1 MTMVTIIL
9 ASGSPR
15 RRELLQKAKI
25 PFKVIHPNI
34 NEDVYTQTTP
44 KEIVE
49 EIAKKKVEAVVNIFK
64 QESPRWIVGADTMIE
79 VAGKCIGKPDSI
91 EDAEECLRL
100 LSGRIHR
107 VYTGMALLP
116 EKDKPIVTTLATSEV
131 KFRKMNDDEIH
142 FYLDSGEWSGAA
154 GAYRIQEQGSFFIE
168 WIKGSYSNVVGLPL
182 ETFYTLLKE
191 NDYPFFK
198 D

>member
-1 MTMVTIIL
+1 MVTIIL

-34 NEDVYTQTTP
+34 NEDMYNQVAT
-44 KEIVE
+44 KDLVE
-49 EIAKKKVEAVVNIFK
+49 EIAKKKVEAIINIFK

-79 VAGKCIGKPDSI
+79 VGGKGVGKPESI
-91 EDAEECLRL
+91 ADAEQILHL

-107 VYTGMALLP
+107 VHTGLALLP
-116 EKDKPIVTTLATSEV
+116 EKDKPIATKLCSSEV
-131 KFRKMNDDEIH
+131 KFRKMTDEEIH
-142 FYLDSGEWSGAA
+142 FYLNSGEWSGAA

-182 ETFYTLLKE
+182 ETFYLLLKE
-191 NDYPFFK
+191 NGYPFSNG
-198 D
+198 

>member
-15 RRELLQKAKI
+15 RRELLQKAKV

-34 NEDVYTQTTP
+34 DEDVYTQTAST
-44 KEIVE
+44 EIVT
-49 EIAKKKVEAVVNIFK
+49 EIAKRKVEAVVNIFK

-79 VAGKCIGKPDSI
+79 VSGQCVGKPESI
-91 EDAEECLRL
+91 EDAEKFIRM

-107 VYTGMALLP
+107 VHTGLALLA
-116 EKDKPIVTTLATSEV
+116 EKDKPIVTALATSEV
-131 KFRKMNDDEIH
+131 KFRKMTDNEIH
-142 FYLDSGEWSGAA
+142 FYLNSGEWSGAA

-168 WIKGSYSNVVGLPL
+168 WIRGSYSNVVGLPL
-182 ETFYTLLKE
+182 ETFYKLLRE

-198 D
+198 E

>member
-1 MTMVTIIL
+1 MVPIIL

-15 RRELLQKAKI
+15 RRDLLQKAKV
-25 PFKVIHPNI
+25 PFTVIHPNI
-34 NEDVYTQTTP
+34 NEDIYTEDAAVTV
-44 KEIVE
+44 VE
-49 EIAKKKVEAVVNIFK
+49 EIARRKVEAIVTIFK

-79 VAGKCIGKPDSI
+79 VSGKCVGKPDSI
-91 EDAEECLRL
+91 EDAEHILRM

-107 VYTGMALLP
+107 VHTGLALLA
-116 EKDKPIVTTLATSEV
+116 EKDKDIVTKMCTTEV
-131 KFRKMNDDEIH
+131 KFRRMTDKEIL

-191 NDYPFFK
+191 NDYPFITA
-198 D
+198 